1 MMKFWK
7 QLPYGWKVVFA
18 FVFFFST
25 TLGFAYFKAR
35 DTSPSIPIETLA
47 TTPTEANSWKG
58 HPKVVYFWATW
69 CTVCKAYAPI
79 LEANLKFLPKDT
91 MFLSVLESE
100 DSDEMK
106 EMFANLSK
114 DSSRPLYTADYRM
127 LKEWR
132 VSAYPTT
139 LFLNGEGKVVFA
151 DSGILSPIGF
161 WIRTFLL
168 RFF

>member
-1 MMKFWK
+1 MKFWK

-18 FVFFFST
+18 FVFFFSA

-35 DTSPSIPIETLA
+35 DTNPTLPIEALA
-47 TTPTEANSWKG
+47 TTPTEAGTWKG

-69 CTVCKAYAPI
+69 CSVCKAYAPI
-79 LEANLKFLPKDT
+79 LDANLKFLPKGT
-91 MFLSVLESE
+91 MFLSVMESE
-100 DSDEMK
+100 DSDETK
-106 EMFANLSK
+106 EILSK
-114 DSSRPLYTADYRM
+114 LSSDSPHPIYTADYRM

-132 VSAYPTT
+132 ISAYPTT
-139 LFLNGEGKVVFA
+139 LFLNSEGKVIFA

-161 WIRTFLL
+161 LIRTFLL